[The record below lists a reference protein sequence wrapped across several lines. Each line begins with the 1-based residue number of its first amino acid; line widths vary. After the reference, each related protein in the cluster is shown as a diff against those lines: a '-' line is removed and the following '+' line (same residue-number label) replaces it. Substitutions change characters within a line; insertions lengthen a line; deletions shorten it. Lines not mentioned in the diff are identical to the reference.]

1 MAFPVQVCKIGSG
14 CWVPSKSIG
23 FGCIIP
29 GHMYEHSNNEIC
41 PVRPPG
47 PSSID
52 QVKSG
57 FITLVWTLQVKVP
70 TTREI
75 QGQVQEK
82 EKSQSTWEDLDDT
95 TFDEGEKKANLCM
108 MDDTTSKQSK
118 SEQELQK
125 LVKKC
130 KNLSK
135 DHTELNK
142 IHQYKDIS
150 SLTETTQNKCENH
163 KNFVEFLNDKLLKN
177 EILKGQ
183 PQDIVK
189 CNEEIG
195 TLKTTLAKFVGGIEN
210 LDKLLRYGRCSTN
223 KSSHG
228 YEREIYVYDEHTV
241 VCYFCVKVGHMT
253 SRCMDLP

>member
-1 MAFPVQVCKIGSG
+1 MKDFHILEGKIEVQQKQL
-14 CWVPSKSIG
+14 KKL
-23 FGCIIP
+23 
-29 GHMYEHSNNEIC
+29 NE
-41 PVRPPG
+41 
-47 PSSID
+47 
-52 QVKSG
+52 
-57 FITLVWTLQVKVP
+57 LQDNL
-70 TTREI
+70 TGEI
-75 QGQVQEK
+75 YDLWK
-82 EKSQSTWEDLDDT
+82 ECTHAHKDYEDL
-95 TFDEGEKKANLCM
+95 KK
-108 MDDTTSKQSK
+108 SKHDLWI
-118 SEQELQK
+118 E
-125 LVKKC
+125 
-130 KNLSK
+130 
-135 DHTELNK
+135 
-142 IHQYKDIS
+142 
-150 SLTETTQNKCENH
+150 CENH

>member
-1 MAFPVQVCKIGSG
+1 
-14 CWVPSKSIG
+14 
-23 FGCIIP
+23 
-29 GHMYEHSNNEIC
+29 MYEHSNNEIC

-118 SEQELQK
+118 SEQE
-125 LVKKC
+125 
-130 KNLSK
+130 
-135 DHTELNK
+135 
-142 IHQYKDIS
+142 
-150 SLTETTQNKCENH
+150 
-163 KNFVEFLNDKLLKN
+163 
-177 EILKGQ
+177 
-183 PQDIVK
+183 
-189 CNEEIG
+189 
-195 TLKTTLAKFVGGIEN
+195 
-210 LDKLLRYGRCSTN
+210 
-223 KSSHG
+223 
-228 YEREIYVYDEHTV
+228 
-241 VCYFCVKVGHMT
+241 
-253 SRCMDLP
+253 